1 MKKTK
6 ISKKIIAMVLVIMSL
21 VSVFSMTA
29 VSSYAAYE
37 NTYRNTGNQRN
48 DIVQVAKTQ
57 LGYIEG
63 YNNDTKYGTW
73 YGKPNQPWCAMFVSW
88 CARQANIPTSVLKN
102 SACAGSGANYF
113 NIPYYNGSSYTPK
126 PGDLFFTKSWTHV
139 GLVYYVEGNYFYTIE
154 GNSNSNGS
162 AEGTCVCSNR
172 RYIPNFY
179 FGVPNY
185 SGSSSTVKPI
195 TIVSSFATNIY
206 LKAAN
211 YVSAYSGVNGSYIGR
226 IYNGDV
232 INIITVY
239 SNGWAAAK
247 CPWTGGTTKTVYF
260 RASDLKFKCTKYVNA
275 YSDANAY
282 YYVGRAYTGDVCTL
296 KSINSKTLYC
306 LCPWGSSSKYVYL
319 RLSDFTTNTVSV
331 NYTTVNFYLKSAN
344 YVNAYASVNGSK
356 IGRIY
361 TGDRIQVT
369 KIYSGNGWAEAK
381 CPWTGGTTKTVYFR
395 VNELKFKCTKYI
407 NAYSD
412 ANAINYV
419 GRAYTGDVCTLIS
432 VNSKTLYCVCPW
444 GRSTKNVY
452 LRLAD
457 MK

>member
-1 MKKTK
+1 M
-6 ISKKIIAMVLVIMSL
+6 KKIISIILALIIVLSLSTAMAT
-21 VSVFSMTA
+21 TA
-29 VSSYAAYE
+29 FAAYE
-37 NTYRNTGNQRN
+37 NTYKNTGNQRN

-57 LGYIEG
+57 LGYTEKS
-63 YNNDTKYGTW
+63 NNATKYGTW

-88 CARQANIPTSVLKN
+88 CARQAGIPTSILKN
-102 SACAGSGANYF
+102 SACAGAGSSYF

-139 GLVYYVEGNYFYTIE
+139 GIVYYVEGNYFYTIE
-154 GNSNSNGS
+154 GNSNSTGS
-162 AEGTCVCSNR
+162 AEGYCVCSNR

-185 SGSSSTVKPI
+185 SENAPVKPV
-195 TIVSSFATNIY
+195 TVLTCVTTNFY
-206 LKAAN
+206 LTAAN

-226 IYNGDV
+226 IYSGDK
-232 INIITVY
+232 INITSAY

-247 CPWTGGTTKTVYF
+247 CPWTGGITKTVYF
-260 RASDLKFKCTKYVNA
+260 RVSDLKFKCTKYINA

-282 YYVGRAYTGDVCTL
+282 NYVGRAYTGDICTL

-306 LCPWGSSSKYVYL
+306 LCPWGSSSKYIYL
-319 RLSDFTTNTVSV
+319 KLSELTTTVASV
-331 NYTTVNFYLKSAN
+331 NYTSVNFYLKSAN
-344 YVNAYASVNGSK
+344 YVNAYGSVNGSK
-356 IGRIY
+356 VGRIY

-369 KIYSGNGWAEAK
+369 KIYTGNGWAEAK
-381 CPWTGGTTKTVYFR
+381 CPWTGGTTKTIYFK

-412 ANAINYV
+412 ANATKYV
-419 GRAYTGDVCTLIS
+419 GRAYTGDVCTLKS
-432 VNSKTLYCVCPW
+432 VNSKTLYCACPW
-444 GRSTKNVY
+444 GSSNKNVY
-452 LRLAD
+452 LRLSD